1 MRQVKAGMLQ
11 FLAVVVL
18 VSGCR
23 DGGDDGISRG
33 RIDVISG
40 ASRVISESPILH
52 PPDQTADI
60 TLLENLVIDGRGD
73 HKFSSIFGITTDR
86 DKNIY
91 IADSEQKHI
100 LKFDESGKFL
110 ASVGSLGVGPLQFR
124 APVDMVLNN
133 EGMLFVLDSELDRV
147 TVFNPDLTFADIWG
161 TQVSK
166 PRRIRIDAEGNV
178 LIFVITQHDQ
188 IYKFTPN
195 GNPMGKF
202 YNPMETMR
210 RTGTIKEFIA
220 YSDAAMETTE
230 DGYVIVSAR
239 HPYWIRKFDRVNGL
253 ELEFNRETPFRM
265 EPMKQWEAASRPPPV
280 GISGGLAVMPNGRI
294 MNTIQ
299 YQEFEQVGRNP
310 MGMPMLKMTKLDRW
324 YDFFTPEGKWEMTGQ
339 FDVSGVPMHVDRQ
352 GRIYFADLDQDRI
365 YRYSFNFPE
374 ELN

>member
-1 MRQVKAGMLQ
+1 M
-11 FLAVVVL
+11 
-18 VSGCR
+18 
-23 DGGDDGISRG
+23 
-33 RIDVISG
+33 
-40 ASRVISESPILH
+40 
-52 PPDQTADI
+52 
-60 TLLENLVIDGRGD
+60 
-73 HKFSSIFGITTDR
+73 
-86 DKNIY
+86 
-91 IADSEQKHI
+91 
-100 LKFDESGKFL
+100 
-110 ASVGSLGVGPLQFR
+110 
-124 APVDMVLNN
+124 
-133 EGMLFVLDSELDRV
+133 
-147 TVFNPDLTFADIWG
+147 
-161 TQVSK
+161 
-166 PRRIRIDAEGNV
+166 